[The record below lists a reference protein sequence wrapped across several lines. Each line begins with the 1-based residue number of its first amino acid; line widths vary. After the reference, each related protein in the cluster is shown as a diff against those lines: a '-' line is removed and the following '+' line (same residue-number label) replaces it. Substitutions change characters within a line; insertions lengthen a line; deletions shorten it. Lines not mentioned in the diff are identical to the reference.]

1 MEPMTL
7 SPLAGSPVNQP
18 SHQMSGNINFLPA
31 FLMGESTTPV
41 TNPMSPNNARNLAFG
56 QQQQQHHYQQQ
67 SHHPRDVTQSPND
80 LNRSI
85 LHQKSLFGFQ
95 SPPPSNVNN
104 GPPTKGLFDALQ
116 EEKNFIEHSP
126 FNHSQLNRSNRP
138 ATSASFN
145 QSYQY
150 NPNQSI
156 NDSYLNQSE
165 FHTSHIMSPPQS
177 YDFRHSMANSS
188 NMISSRQSSF
198 WITVFG
204 FPQSATSMILSHF
217 AQCGTIVEKVFAPQ
231 CGNWIHLK
239 YSSRLECDKA
249 INYNERIIGT
259 GFMIG
264 VVYCKDESI
273 VDKENI
279 EKNSLPVNRVRPLA
293 HVAYK
298 NAQTP
303 TEVAASPTAPKKSSG
318 IINNVMESIFGW

>member
-1 MEPMTL
+1 M
-7 SPLAGSPVNQP
+7 
-18 SHQMSGNINFLPA
+18 
-31 FLMGESTTPV
+31 
-41 TNPMSPNNARNLAFG
+41 
-56 QQQQQHHYQQQ
+56 
-67 SHHPRDVTQSPND
+67 RDVPQSPND

-85 LHQKSLFGFQ
+85 LQHRSLFGLQ

-126 FNHSQLNRSNRP
+126 FNQSQLKASQ
-138 ATSASFN
+138 SFN
-145 QSYQY
+145 QSSYQY
-150 NPNQSI
+150 NPSQSI
-156 NDSYLNQSE
+156 NDSYMNQSE
-165 FHTSHIMSPPQS
+165 FHTSQIMSPPF
-177 YDFRHSMANSS
+177 DLRHNIINSS
-188 NMISSRQSSF
+188 NMTTRQPSF

-217 AQCGTIVEKVFAPQ
+217 AQCGTIVEKIFAPQ
-231 CGNWIHLK
+231 GGNWIHLK

-279 EKNSLPVNRVRPLA
+279 EKNNLPVNRVRPLA

-298 NAQTP
+298 NAQSP

-318 IINNVMESIFGW
+318 IVNNVMDMIFGW

>member
-1 MEPMTL
+1 M
-7 SPLAGSPVNQP
+7 AHFV
-18 SHQMSGNINFLPA
+18 FL
-31 FLMGESTTPV
+31 FTI
-41 TNPMSPNNARNLAFG
+41 
-56 QQQQQHHYQQQ
+56 Q
-67 SHHPRDVTQSPND
+67 
-80 LNRSI
+80 
-85 LHQKSLFGFQ
+85 FQ
-95 SPPPSNVNN
+95 
-104 GPPTKGLFDALQ
+104 GLFDALQ

-126 FNHSQLNRSNRP
+126 FHSQLNRSNRP
-138 ATSASFN
+138 SQSFN

-156 NDSYLNQSE
+156 NESYLNQSE
-165 FHTSHIMSPPQS
+165 FQSQITSPS
-177 YDFRHSMANSS
+177 YDFRHNMANSS
-188 NMISSRQSSF
+188 NMISSRHSSF

-279 EKNSLPVNRVRPLA
+279 EKT
-293 HVAYK
+293 K
-298 NAQTP
+298 
-303 TEVAASPTAPKKSSG
+303 
-318 IINNVMESIFGW
+318 

>member
-1 MEPMTL
+1 
-7 SPLAGSPVNQP
+7 
-18 SHQMSGNINFLPA
+18 
-31 FLMGESTTPV
+31 
-41 TNPMSPNNARNLAFG
+41 
-56 QQQQQHHYQQQ
+56 
-67 SHHPRDVTQSPND
+67 
-80 LNRSI
+80 
-85 LHQKSLFGFQ
+85 
-95 SPPPSNVNN
+95 
-104 GPPTKGLFDALQ
+104 
-116 EEKNFIEHSP
+116 
-126 FNHSQLNRSNRP
+126 
-138 ATSASFN
+138 
-145 QSYQY
+145 
-150 NPNQSI
+150 
-156 NDSYLNQSE
+156 
-165 FHTSHIMSPPQS
+165 MSPP
-177 YDFRHSMANSS
+177 YDFRHNMANSS

-217 AQCGTIVEKVFAPQ
+217 AQCGTIVEKIFAPQ

-279 EKNSLPVNRVRPLA
+279 EKNRWEIATFQFTTVSNSIYLIYSLPVNRVRPLA
-293 HVAYK
+293 HAAYK

-318 IINNVMESIFGW
+318 IVNNVMDMIFGW

>member
-1 MEPMTL
+1 MFTEFLYRMK
-7 SPLAGSPVNQP
+7 
-18 SHQMSGNINFLPA
+18 INF
-31 FLMGESTTPV
+31 S
-41 TNPMSPNNARNLAFG
+41 G
-56 QQQQQHHYQQQ
+56 QQQQQHHHHQQQ
-67 SHHPRDVTQSPND
+67 QQQHARDLNQSPNE

-85 LHQKSLFGFQ
+85 LQHKSLFGFQ

-104 GPPTKGLFDALQ
+104 GPPTKVLYKHHNRNANPFLHIAPNEFQGLFDAFQ

-138 ATSASFN
+138 SQSFN

-150 NPNQSI
+150 NPNQSV

-165 FHTSHIMSPPQS
+165 FHSSQLMSPP
-177 YDFRHSMANSS
+177 YDFRHNMTNSS

-198 WITVFG
+198 WVTVFG

-217 AQCGTIVEKVFAPQ
+217 AQCGTIVEKIFAPQ
-231 CGNWIHLK
+231 GGNWIHLK

-279 EKNSLPVNRVRPLA
+279 EKNR
-293 HVAYK
+293 
-298 NAQTP
+298 
-303 TEVAASPTAPKKSSG
+303 
-318 IINNVMESIFGW
+318 